1 MHEAA
6 ELDIDSAMDQV
17 AAGIDTATLDD
28 GADDAGAESPAPIAD
43 SAAPALDD
51 IPMPQSW
58 KKEWEPDW
66 KATPK
71 TARERF
77 IEREKQ
83 MLAGLEGYKGDAGYG
98 RQLRDAFK
106 PYADLLKQQG
116 VDEVKAVQY
125 LLNAHQ
131 RLSNAQTPAEQR
143 MQYLHDL
150 AKSYGITLAG
160 QPTTT
165 TEDTHPALKAA
176 LDRLQRVE
184 GVLTEQQQREQ
195 EQRIAATKSEVD
207 AFASDPAHPY
217 FDECSDHIAKLITA
231 GYSLKDAYE
240 AAVWANPVTRQKE
253 LGRMEKEKA
262 EAAKKKALEIA
273 RQARKGTAVNV
284 KGRDTAHA
292 STEPAG
298 SVEDTLR
305 ETLADIKS
313 RTN

>member
-1 MHEAA
+1 MPQTA

-17 AAGIDTATLDD
+17 AAGIDTSTLDE
-28 GADDAGAESPAPIAD
+28 GLGDAPAQEQEV
-43 SAAPALDD
+43 AAPAEQVLDD

-98 RQLRDAFK
+98 RQLREAFK

-125 LLNAHQ
+125 LLSAHQ

-150 AKSYGITLAG
+150 AKSYGIQLSAAPAQAG
-160 QPTTT
+160 
-165 TEDTHPALKAA
+165 EDTPPALKAA

-195 EQRIAATKSEVD
+195 EQRVAATKSEVD
-207 AFASDPAHPY
+207 AFASDQAHPY
-217 FDECSDHIAKLITA
+217 FDECSEDIAKLIRA
-231 GYSLKDAYE
+231 GYSLKDAYDK
-240 AAVWANPVTRQKE
+240 AVWANPVTRQKE
-253 LGRMEKEKA
+253 LGRMQKEQA
-262 EAAKKKALEIA
+262 EAAKKKALEVA
-273 RQARKGTAVNV
+273 KQARKGTAVNV

-313 RTN
+313 RTT